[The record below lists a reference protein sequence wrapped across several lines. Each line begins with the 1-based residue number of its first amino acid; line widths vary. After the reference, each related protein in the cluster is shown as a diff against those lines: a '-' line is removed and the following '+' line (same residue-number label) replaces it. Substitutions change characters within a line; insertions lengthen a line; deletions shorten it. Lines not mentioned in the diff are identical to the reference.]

1 MNSEQKAPAQE
12 AAMETLHKTDNQ
24 KTDRQAPISQEDKLD
39 ICPQVPDLVPSFKKK
54 KKVLVSVFASVV
66 LAGAIS
72 GGIAL
77 WNHVTA
83 FEETDDAVIQGR
95 IHQLSSRVNG
105 TITKLNVD
113 DNQHVKSGQ
122 VLVEIDPTDY
132 KISMNTA
139 SAALAQAELKSD
151 EIKSNIL
158 QHQNQYEARQFEAD
172 SAINSARANVE
183 KAKAA
188 LSESKLGVGL
198 AKAQVE
204 QREAELKRADLD
216 YRRYIPLAAEGA
228 VTMQSFDKVK
238 QDKDVAAANL
248 QVAKEACKQA
258 HTRVEQAQE
267 ALKDAQANVT
277 RAAGSTQMAQAAQ
290 SEMEASKHN
299 LRVQAAA
306 AAQARS
312 QLENARTQLSYTSVK
327 APITGRIGHRTV
339 EVGQQIERGQAL
351 MSVVSDDKWVV
362 ANFKETQL
370 AHMRPG
376 QKVDIHVDA
385 FPDAHLT
392 GTVESM
398 SPASGAQFAL
408 LPPDN
413 ATGNF
418 TKVVQRV
425 PVKIILDK
433 DSLKGYENLLAP
445 GMSVL
450 PKVHLK

>member
-1 MNSEQKAPAQE
+1 MDTKREAPTSEAL
-12 AAMETLHKTDNQ
+12 METLQKQEQVQEKNQ
-24 KTDRQAPISQEDKLD
+24 LD
-39 ICPQVPDLVPSFKKK
+39 TNPKVPDLVPAFKKGK
-54 KKVLVSVFASVV
+54 KKFVMAAVAATVL
-66 LAGAIS
+66 LGAIA
-72 GGIAL
+72 GGTAL
-77 WNHVTA
+77 WMHATS

-95 IHQLSSRVNG
+95 IHQLSSRISG
-105 TITKLNVD
+105 TVTKLNVD
-113 DNQHVKSGQ
+113 DNEHVKSGQ
-122 VLVEIDPTDY
+122 VLLEIDPTDY
-132 KISMNTA
+132 KISLNTA
-139 SAALAQAELKSD
+139 KAALDQATLKSD
-151 EIKSNIL
+151 EIRSTIEAN
-158 QHQNQYEARQFEAD
+158 QNQAEAKDFEAK
-172 SAINSARANVE
+172 SAISSASANVD
-183 KAKAA
+183 KAKASLA
-188 LSESKLGVGL
+188 EAKLGVSV

-204 QREAELKRADLD
+204 QREAELKRANLD
-216 YRRYIPLAAEGA
+216 YQRYVPLAQEGA

-238 QDKDVAAANL
+238 QDKEVAQANL
-248 QVAKEACKQA
+248 QVAKEALNQS
-258 HTRVEQAQE
+258 HTRVVQAQE
-267 ALKDAQANVT
+267 ALKDAHSGVT
-277 RAAGSTQMAQAAQ
+277 RAEGSKQMYEAAQ
-290 SEMEASKHN
+290 SQIESSRRN
-299 LRVQAAA
+299 LTVQSAA

-312 QLENARTQLSYTSVK
+312 QLENASTQLSYTSVK
-327 APITGRIGHRTV
+327 APITGRVGHRTV

-376 QKVDIHVDA
+376 QKVEIHVDA

-392 GTVESM
+392 GKVESM

-433 DSLKGYENLLAP
+433 DSMKGYENLLAP

-450 PKVHLK
+450 PKVHLKD